1 MICRGCD
8 IKTREEGRGV
18 EVSGMSPCWREH
30 LKKICW
36 AAQSVRIE
44 LRHGPWSC
52 NWPPAPAIA
61 RQKLV
66 GFLRPLAT
74 SLIERKPIR
83 SCATPCIQER
93 LDHSP
98 TGLDLIRPLKQD

>member
-1 MICRGCD
+1 MQQGSV
-8 IKTREEGRGV
+8 TRPEAWERKPTAEAV
-18 EVSGMSPCWREH
+18 LRRLRRSAAIATLWAERLRQARHVDAFDASRPCSR
-30 LKKICW
+30 
-36 AAQSVRIE
+36 
-44 LRHGPWSC
+44 

-83 SCATPCIQER
+83 SCATPNPPKTASQLE
-93 LDHSP
+93 
-98 TGLDLIRPLKQD
+98 